1 MMFQSSSRE
10 RPRSILAACTI
21 AVASLALGAP
31 AAHAGIALVQQSG
44 TVSATVTDSPD
55 AGGAVVDTQTD
66 SADALSRSAS
76 ADDGAGNAALATQQV
91 AFSGDEHFEVTGTI
105 RAQSAGNRTI
115 ARSMASVTFDVDD
128 ANGFS
133 YDILF
138 NAKYNGVFNPDARF
152 GSRGSFKLTSLTGG
166 PPTDR
171 ADIDFSRSFLVD
183 DGTSDT
189 PPSDGFALLQGSG
202 LQAGR
207 YRLDFDFN
215 ADSIGGNTEATN
227 YSLTFDRHG
236 FGNPG
241 GGGGGGGGNPP
252 PAVPLPPAAFAGLA
266 TFGLMGARKLLRRRR
281 RRGI

>member
-1 MMFQSSSRE
+1 
-10 RPRSILAACTI
+10 
-21 AVASLALGAP
+21 
-31 AAHAGIALVQQSG
+31 LVQQSG

-55 AGGAVVDTQTD
+55 AGGAVIDSKIDSVD
-66 SADALSRSAS
+66 AFSRSAS
-76 ADDGAGNAALATQQV
+76 ADDGAGNSALATQQV
-91 AFSGDEHFEVTGTI
+91 ALTDEHFEVTGAV

-115 ARSMASVTFDVDD
+115 AHSMASVTFDVDD

-171 ADIDFSRSFLVD
+171 ADVDFSRSLLVD

-189 PPSDGFALLQGSG
+189 PPSGGYALLQGSG

-207 YRLDFDFN
+207 YRLDFDFT

-227 YSLTFDRHG
+227 YALTFDRHV
-236 FGNPG
+236 FGDPG
-241 GGGGGGGGNPP
+241 GGGGGNNPP

-266 TFGLMGARKLLRRRR
+266 TFGMMGVHKLLRRRDA
-281 RRGI
+281 

>member
-1 MMFQSSSRE
+1 MFPLFSCE
-10 RPRSILAACTI
+10 RTKSTVAACAV
-21 AVASLALGAP
+21 AVASLALAAP
-31 AAHAGIALVQQSG
+31 AARAGIALVQQAG

-55 AGGAVVDTQTD
+55 AGGAVVDSKTD
-66 SADALSRSAS
+66 SADAFSRSAS
-76 ADDGAGNAALATQQV
+76 ADDAAGNSALATQQV
-91 AFSGDEHFEVTGTI
+91 AFTDEHFEVTGTI

-128 ANGFS
+128 ANGFA

-171 ADIDFSRSFLVD
+171 ADVDFSRSFLVD

-189 PPSDGFALLQGSG
+189 PPGDGFALLQGSG

-207 YRLDFDFN
+207 YRLDLDFA

-227 YSLTFDRHG
+227 YALTFDRHV
-236 FGNPG
+236 FGNP
-241 GGGGGGGGNPP
+241 GGGGNPP

-266 TFGLMGARKLLRRRR
+266 TFGMMGARKLLRRR
-281 RRGI
+281 GA

>member
-1 MMFQSSSRE
+1 MMFQLFSRE
-10 RPRSILAACTI
+10 RARSMVAACTV
-21 AVASLALGAP
+21 AVASLPLGAP

-55 AGGAVVDTQTD
+55 AGGAVVDSKTD
-66 SADALSRSAS
+66 SADAFSRSAS

-91 AFSGDEHFEVTGTI
+91 AFTGDEHFEVTGSI

-128 ANGFS
+128 ANGFA

-171 ADIDFSRSFLVD
+171 ADVDFSRSFLVD

-189 PPSDGFALLQGSG
+189 PPGDGFALLQGSG

-207 YRLDFDFN
+207 YRLDLDFN

-227 YSLTFDRHG
+227 YSLTFDRHV

-241 GGGGGGGGNPP
+241 GGGGNNPP

-281 RRGI
+281 GV